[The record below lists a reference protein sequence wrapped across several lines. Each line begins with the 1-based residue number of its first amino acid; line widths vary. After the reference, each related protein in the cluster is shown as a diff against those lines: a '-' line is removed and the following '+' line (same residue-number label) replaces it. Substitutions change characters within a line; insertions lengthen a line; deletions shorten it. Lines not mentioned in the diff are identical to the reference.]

1 MLKDRSDEEPRLEG
15 KRKKK
20 IKFSYENVN
29 KHFYENLSDI
39 EEKFALADREK
50 STGDLKS
57 AQEIWRSQVVFLDSA
72 LDFYIHEVAKLGI
85 IRIFNGDWAETEKY
99 RKIKVSMDFALKMA
113 DSHENADALLDE
125 IDEIN
130 QYNCFMKFG
139 KIQETLHLIGLDAD
153 TSNQEGIND
162 LCSRRNQ
169 IAHQS
174 DRLPN
179 DTNKQPIS
187 KKDVQKYIA
196 SVKSLVA
203 DINSKVKE
211 KEKDLSEN

>member
-1 MLKDRSDEEPRLEG
+1 MLKDRSDEEPRRVEQ
-15 KRKKK
+15 RKKK
-20 IKFSYENVN
+20 IKFPYKDV
-29 KHFYENLSDI
+29 KRHFDENLSDI

-57 AQEIWRSQVVFLDSA
+57 AQEIWRSQIVFLDSA

-85 IRIFNGDWAETEKY
+85 IRIFDRDWEETKKY

-113 DSHENADALLDE
+113 ESYENADALLDE

-139 KIQETLHLIGLDAD
+139 KIQETLHLIGLDGDA
-153 TSNQEGIND
+153 SNQETIDD
-162 LCSRRNQ
+162 LCNRRNQ
-169 IAHQS
+169 IVHQS

-179 DTNKQPIS
+179 NPKKQDIS
-187 KKDVQKYIA
+187 DQTVRDYIDV
-196 SVKSLVA
+196 VRSLVE
-203 DINSKVKE
+203 DIDSKVKE
-211 KEKDLSEN
+211 KDSSEN